1 MIHKLASRLLALAA
15 APCLV
20 VLLFGSFGTAHAQL
34 PVTHSEGF
42 DDLGT
47 AAIAT
52 LPAHWR
58 VDKSTSVRTV
68 GVYADAGT
76 ATERLAGNSMGTTAA
91 NGVYNYGAGEAAT
104 ASDRAVG
111 WLSSGTAT
119 KSGNLYAWF
128 QNDTGSNLTSV
139 DISYQVEKYRNGTN
153 AAGFSIQM
161 YVSTDGATWT
171 PAGPNVLTSFA
182 ADANNDGFAAAP
194 GATASVSATTLA
206 FSPPIPAGGDFYL
219 AWNYSVTS
227 GTTTSNAQ
235 GLGID
240 NFSIGNPQAITL
252 ANFSAVQQEDAIL
265 VTWETVSELGNL
277 GFNLYR
283 GLSPAGPDRQLNA
296 TLIPSQGPG
305 STSGFSYAWEDR
317 AELVSGASY
326 SYWLEDLDVSG
337 ATALHGPVS
346 VDYVGPT
353 AVTLSGVAVS
363 PDLGA
368 LDQNLPGLDTL
379 RYSTHGNSTHAAGGA
394 LPALWV
400 VAGVGAALGLSRWR
414 RRG

>member
-1 MIHKLASRLLALAA
+1 MASN
-15 APCLV
+15 AP
-20 VLLFGSFGTAHAQL
+20 
-34 PVTHSEGF
+34 
-42 DDLGT
+42 
-47 AAIAT
+47 
-52 LPAHWR
+52 
-58 VDKSTSVRTV
+58 
-68 GVYADAGT
+68 
-76 ATERLAGNSMGTTAA
+76 
-91 NGVYNYGAGEAAT
+91 NGIYNYGAGEAAI

-111 WLSSGTAT
+111 WISSGTAT

-128 QNDTGSNLTSV
+128 QNDTGSNLTRV
-139 DISYQVEKYRNGTN
+139 DVSYDVEKYRNGTN

-161 YVSTDGATWT
+161 YVSTDGVAWT
-171 PAGPNVLTSFA
+171 SAGPDFLTSFA
-182 ADANNDGFAAAP
+182 ADPDNTGFAAAP

-206 FSPPIPAGGDFYL
+206 FSPPIPAGEDFYL

-227 GTTTSNAQ
+227 GSITTSAQ
-235 GLGID
+235 GLSID

-252 ANFSAVQQEDAIL
+252 ADFSAAQQEDAIL
-265 VTWETVSELGNL
+265 VTWQTVSELGNL

-305 STSGFSYAWEDR
+305 SANGFSYAWEDR
-317 AELVSGASY
+317 AELVLGASY

-337 ATALHGPVS
+337 ATTLHGPIS

-353 AVTLSGVAVS
+353 AVMLNGVAAS
-363 PDLGA
+363 PDLGTPG
-368 LDQNLPGLDTL
+368 LDVPGLDTL
-379 RYSTHGNSTHAAGGA
+379 RYSTNGNSTHAAGGA

-400 VAGVGAALGLSRWR
+400 VAGAGAALGLSRWR